1 MEEIWKDIKDY
12 EGLYQVSNLGN
23 IKSLSRKRGNQ
34 FDYQDIILKQGN
46 WRGYKNVILQK
57 DGKVKC
63 YMVHRLVAQAF
74 IPNDDPE
81 YKTQVNHISEV
92 KTENTVSNLE
102 WCTPK
107 YNMNYG
113 TCLERGA
120 EKRRNLKHL
129 SKQVCQYDLEGNL
142 IKIWPSLREIERVLG
157 FNHTR
162 ISFVCNK
169 RKWCKSAF
177 GFKWEYAENNREI
190 A

>member
-1 MEEIWKDIKDY
+1 MEEIWKDIKGY

-34 FDYQDIILKQGN
+34 FDYQEIIMKQGDY
-46 WRGYKNVILQK
+46 RGYKNVILQK

-63 YMVHRLVAQAF
+63 FIVHRLVAEAF
-74 IPNDDPE
+74 VPNPRNLPF
-81 YKTQVNHISEV
+81 VNHKDEC
-92 KTENTVSNLE
+92 KTNNTVDNLE
-102 WCTPK
+102 WCTAK
-107 YNMNYG
+107 YNSNYG
-113 TCLERGA
+113 TAIERGA

-177 GFKWEYAENNREI
+177 GFKWEYAENNKEI
-190 A
+190 V